1 MKRIVLRLLRLYSIL
16 KNRQVSGDNHY
27 FIRDNYYAR
36 LLQTKYVVKDTV
48 VKTPYKVIEYHGEF
62 QQELLFVL
70 PFAYWHHLNGTLL
83 RTASC
88 TNTRELYFFSP
99 SHQEKFAEREWE
111 SNDESYEIPNMTHC
125 NSFDYRK
132 WAPVPLKATYQNEVF
147 VYEKPILV
155 IANKFNIEW
164 GQPPI
169 NYFSIEVLDT
179 LIATLSGKYQI
190 LYNRPSAS
198 SIVLDNSEIL
208 ELNEHDW
215 LRKQHPEVLL
225 MEDLY
230 QEHRA
235 SVNSFNHFQLLVYA
249 NASAFISVHGGTA
262 TLASYF
268 GGKNIIFSKRGVE
281 HALQEFTTIF
291 PKLSGATIYHA
302 KTEAELLAYAEQHY

>member
-1 MKRIVLRLLRLYSIL
+1 MQDTL
-16 KNRQVSGDNHY
+16 
-27 FIRDNYYAR
+27 
-36 LLQTKYVVKDTV
+36 VK
-48 VKTPYKVIEYHGEF
+48 KPYKVIEYHGEF

-83 RTASC
+83 GTASC
-88 TNTRELYFFSP
+88 KNTQELYYFSP
-99 SHQEKFAEREWE
+99 NHQEKFDEREWE

-132 WAPVPLKATYQNEVF
+132 WAAVPLKATYQNELF

-164 GQPPI
+164 GEPPI
-169 NYFSIEVLDT
+169 NYFSIEVLAK
-179 LIATLSGKYQI
+179 LIKALNQKYTI

-208 ELNEHDW
+208 ELNEHEW
-215 LRKQHPEVLL
+215 LRTHHPEVIL
-225 MEDLY
+225 MEDVY
-230 QEHRA
+230 QECKA
-235 SVNSFNHFQLLVYA
+235 LVNSFNHFQLLVYA

-281 HALQEFTTIF
+281 HALNEFATIF
-291 PKLSGATIYHA
+291 PKLSGADIYHA
-302 KTEAELLAYAEQHY
+302 KSEEDIFNFIAHHY

>member
-1 MKRIVLRLLRLYSIL
+1 MLRLYSIL

-27 FIRDNYYAR
+27 FIRDNYFAR
-36 LLQTKYVVKDTV
+36 LWQTKYVLQDVV
-48 VKTPYKVIEYHGEF
+48 VKSPYKVIEYHGEF

-70 PFAYWHHLNGTLL
+70 PFAYWHQLNGTLL

-88 TNTRELYFFSP
+88 SNTRELYFFSLD
-99 SHQEKFAEREWE
+99 HQEKFAEREWE
-111 SNDESYEIPNMTHC
+111 SNDENYEIPNMTHC

-132 WAPVPLKATYQNEVF
+132 WAAVPLKATYQNNVF

-169 NYFSIEVLDT
+169 NYFSIEMLDKIINT
-179 LIATLSGKYQI
+179 LGGKYKI
-190 LYNRPSAS
+190 LYNRPSAT

-208 ELNEHDW
+208 ELHEHDW
-215 LRKQHPEVLL
+215 LRAQHPEVIL

-230 QEHRA
+230 QEHSA
-235 SVNSFNHFQLLVYA
+235 KVNNFNHFQLLVYA

-268 GGKNIIFSKRGVE
+268 GGKNIILSKQGVE
-281 HALQEFTTIF
+281 HALQEFSTIF
-291 PKLSGATIYHA
+291 PKLSGAEIYHA
-302 KTEAELLAYAEQHY
+302 KTEAEIFTYLEQYY

>member
-1 MKRIVLRLLRLYSIL
+1 MHGLLIKLLRLYSIL

-36 LLQTKYVVKDTV
+36 LLQTKYLIQDTV
-48 VKTPYKVIEYHGEF
+48 TREPYKVIEYHGEF

-70 PFAYWHHLNGTLL
+70 PFAYWHYQNGTLL

-88 TNTRELYFFSP
+88 KNTRELYYFSP
-99 SHQEKFAEREWE
+99 DHEEKFEQREWE
-111 SNDESYEIPNMTHC
+111 SNDESYEVPNMTHC

-132 WAPVPLKATYQNEVF
+132 WMPVPLKAKYQNAVF
-147 VYEKPILV
+147 VYEKPVLI

-169 NYFSIEVLDT
+169 NYFSIELLDRIIT
-179 LIATLSGKYQI
+179 ALSGKYKI

-208 ELNEHDW
+208 ELNEHAW
-215 LRKQHPEVLL
+215 LRAHHPEVLL

-230 QEHRA
+230 QQHRA
-235 SVNSFNHFQLLVYA
+235 SVTSFNHFQLLVYA

-291 PKLSGATIYHA
+291 PKLSGAEIYHA
-302 KTEAELLAYAEQHY
+302 KTEAELFTYVERHY